1 MKKALSNYLKSKPL
15 VYISIIA
22 LAIIAVLFLLLKN
35 PSSSIET
42 DTSKIGTITEK
53 INVTGKVAALK
64 KVDLGFEKGGV
75 VSSLDVQ
82 VGNFVKIGDTLIAL
96 DSSDATAQLQG
107 AEANLSSEKA
117 NLSQLMVGLRPE
129 EISVEGSKLRS
140 AQVAYDDSLT
150 NVVNAL
156 HDSYTKVE
164 GAILNNIDLLFTNS
178 QSIAPR
184 INVRTE
190 SYGQESSVNSNK
202 LIVGENLRSWKSDL
216 NDMNASTDPTIYLDK
231 VHGYLDKTKTLLS
244 QISTIVSNISTGN
257 SGLSQTTIDSYNSSV
272 NSALSTF
279 NTAVSSL
286 SSAEATY
293 RSALSTLSLTKDQF
307 NLRKAGSS
315 EQAIQAQVAKVDQAN
330 ANVLTYKTELSKKS
344 LKSPIDGV
352 VTNVQLEQ
360 GEFVSAGQVAV
371 TIMSDMF
378 KVEVNIPESD
388 IAKVAVGNAA
398 SITLDAYDPSIIFGA
413 HVSAIDPAE
422 TIVEGVPTY
431 KVTLQFDQKDERVRS
446 GMTANIDI
454 ITNNKSGVIIV
465 PYRAIISK
473 NGEKF
478 VRVPNES
485 GGGYL
490 DVMVQVG
497 IKGNDGMVEIIS
509 GLGPDTKVITSI
521 K

>member
-1 MKKALSNYLKSKPL
+1 MYVA
-15 VYISIIA
+15 IIA
-22 LAIIAVLFLLLKN
+22 LIILTVLFLFLKS

-42 DTSKIGTITEK
+42 DISRIGTITEK
-53 INVTGKVAALK
+53 INVTGKVTALK

-75 VSSLDVQ
+75 VSGLDVQ
-82 VGNFVKIGDTLIAL
+82 VGNFVKIGDKLITL
-96 DSSDATAQLQG
+96 DSSDIKAQLLG
-107 AEANLSSEKA
+107 AEANLLSEKA
-117 NLSQLMVGLRPE
+117 NLSQLMSGLRPE
-129 EISVEGSKLRS
+129 ELSVEGSKLRS
-140 AQVAYDDSLT
+140 AQVAYEDSRI
-150 NVVNAL
+150 NVINAL

-178 QSIAPR
+178 QSVAPR

-190 SYGQESSVNSNK
+190 SYNQESSVNSNR

-216 NDMNASTDPTIYLDK
+216 DDMNSSTDPTIYLDK
-231 VHGYLDKTKTLLS
+231 VHGYLDRTKTLLS
-244 QISTIVSNISTGN
+244 QISTIVSNINTGN
-257 SGLSQTTIDSYNSSV
+257 SGLNQATIDSYNSSV
-272 NSALSTF
+272 NSGLSTF
-279 NTAVSSL
+279 NNAVSSL

-293 RSALSTLSLTKDQF
+293 RSALSTVSLTKDQF
-307 NLRKAGSS
+307 DLKKAGSS

-344 LKSPIDGV
+344 LKSPIDGI
-352 VTNVQLEQ
+352 VTDVRLEQ

-371 TIMSDMF
+371 TVMSDMF

-388 IAKVAVGNAA
+388 IAKVAVGNSA
-398 SITLDAYDPSIIFGA
+398 SITLDAYDPSTVFVA

-454 ITNNKSGVIIV
+454 ITNSKSGVIVV
-465 PYRAIISK
+465 PYRAIISR
-473 NGEKF
+473 NGGKF
-478 VRVPNES
+478 VKVVDES
-485 GGGYL
+485 GKGYSEIG
-490 DVMVQVG
+490 VQVG
-497 IKGNDGMVEIIS
+497 IKGNDGMVEITS
-509 GLGPDTKVITSI
+509 GLGANVKIITLI